1 MRKITIAA
9 AAAFLAAGSVACA
22 QETTGASDE
31 AAIEATEPTDATT
44 AADPA
49 AAVEND
55 MVGQAVFDESGA
67 QVGTIERIA
76 TDEAGAETAIVSV
89 GAYLGVGSRSVA
101 IPTSELSAKDDGSG
115 LTLLMTS
122 EEIEALPAYEAPTY
136 VPETE

>member
-22 QETTGASDE
+22 QETTGATDE
-31 AAIEATEPTDATT
+31 AATQATEPAD

-49 AAVEND
+49 AGAQSD
-55 MVGQAVFDESGA
+55 IVGQAVFDDSGA
-67 QVGTIERIA
+67 QVGTVETVA
-76 TDEAGAETAIVSV
+76 TDETGAETAIVSV

-115 LTLLMTS
+115 LSLSMTS

>member
-1 MRKITIAA
+1 MMRKITIAA

-22 QETTGASDE
+22 QDTTGATDE
-31 AAIEATEPTDATT
+31 AATEATEPADA

-49 AAVEND
+49 AAAESD
-55 MVGQAVFDESGA
+55 IVGQAVFDDSGA
-67 QVGTIERIA
+67 QVGTVERIA

-115 LTLLMTS
+115 LTLSMTN